1 MILKMIE
8 NEQNR
13 IANDL
18 VLIGGGHS
26 HLILIM
32 QFSKNTIQGTRITL
46 ISDEMDIPYSGM
58 IPGFIEGT
66 YSWRESHI
74 DLYKLTQRLNIRFI
88 NSKVVKIS
96 SKK

>member
-1 MILKMIE
+1 MNE
-8 NEQNR
+8 NEQNP
-13 IANDL
+13 ITNDL

-32 QFSKNTIQGTRITL
+32 QFSKKPIQGTRITL

-74 DLYKLTQRLNIRFI
+74 DLYKFCLLYTSPSPRD
-88 NSKVVKIS
+88 
-96 SKK
+96 